1 MHTQTQIIG
10 TDKPLGEGAVL
21 MSNKSANVYARIQP
35 EIKEEAE
42 VILSRL
48 GLSASSA
55 ITLFYTQIILHQGL
69 PFELKLPLTKPLDQ
83 SALSPEQMD
92 VELSK
97 GHAEAKAG
105 RGQAVQAAF
114 AAIRPNSKK

>member
-1 MHTQTQIIG
+1 MYTQTQIIG

-97 GHAEAKAG
+97 GYAEAKAG